1 MTFSPICKGV
11 FEVVRLDILVYA
23 IYCLVVC
30 LAIFCSYKILGLGN
44 TMDCKEFQR
53 MIPDFLEDELDNY
66 SLEDF
71 LNHIEKC
78 KNCKEELTIQFLI
91 DAGIQRLEDGSTFN
105 LSDELQ
111 LTIGDA
117 WQRLRMRK
125 RLLKTAYFLQV
136 IVFAELIAAFALSVA
151 LK

>member
-1 MTFSPICKGV
+1 
-11 FEVVRLDILVYA
+11 
-23 IYCLVVC
+23 
-30 LAIFCSYKILGLGN
+30 
-44 TMDCKEFQR
+44 MDCKEFQR

-105 LSDELQ
+105 LSNELQ
-111 LTIGDA
+111 STIGDA

-136 IVFAELIAAFALSVA
+136 IVFAELVAAFALSVA